1 MAKSIPEMREPKVLI
16 SEVKIRNR
24 VRDLAQEIT
33 HDYKGKDLVVICVLK
48 GSFIFFADLIRQIDL
63 PIHCEFMGL
72 SSYGGGTHSTG
83 EVKITLDLTEVVNGK
98 HVLIVEDIVD
108 SGLTVQYLMAT
119 LKTRRPA
126 SIRTAALLMKP
137 DSIKSDVD
145 VDYVGFE
152 IGNEF
157 VIGYGLDY
165 AGRYRQLPFVGVLDQ
180 QN

>member
-1 MAKSIPEMREPKVLI
+1 MAAKSNIREPRVLI
-16 SEVKIRNR
+16 PEVKIRTR
-24 VRDLAQEIT
+24 VRELAQQIN
-33 HDYKGKDLVVICVLK
+33 HDYKGKELVVICVLK

-108 SGLTVQYLMAT
+108 TGLTVQYLMAT
-119 LKTRRPA
+119 LTTRRPS
-126 SIRTAALLMKP
+126 SIRTVALLMKP
-137 DSIKSDVD
+137 ESVAADVD
-145 VDYVGFE
+145 VDYVGFK
-152 IGNEF
+152 IGNDF

-165 AGRYRQLPFVGVLDQ
+165 AGRYRQLPYVGILDQ
-180 QN
+180 EN

>member
-1 MAKSIPEMREPKVLI
+1 
-16 SEVKIRNR
+16 
-24 VRDLAQEIT
+24 
-33 HDYKGKDLVVICVLK
+33 
-48 GSFIFFADLIRQIDL
+48 
-63 PIHCEFMGL
+63 
-72 SSYGGGTHSTG
+72 
-83 EVKITLDLTEVVNGK
+83 
-98 HVLIVEDIVD
+98 
-108 SGLTVQYLMAT
+108 MAT